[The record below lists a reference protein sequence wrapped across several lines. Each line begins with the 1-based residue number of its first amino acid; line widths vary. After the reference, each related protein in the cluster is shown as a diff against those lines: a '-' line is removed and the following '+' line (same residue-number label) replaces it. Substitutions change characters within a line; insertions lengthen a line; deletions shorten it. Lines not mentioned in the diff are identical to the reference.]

1 MIQGGK
7 VKLMKPFTQ
16 IVRPHDDILEGRLT
30 MDVFAAD
37 LWQVAF
43 GNAPPEYRNPELFFR
58 KTYLTKGLKNLIEV
72 AKNRLLG
79 KTGDAVVQLQTPFGG
94 GKTHALIA
102 LYHRAREWN
111 AKVLVFDGTAL
122 SAEVR
127 LWEEF
132 ERQLTGKIDIARG
145 EAPPGKE
152 KLIKL
157 ISENSPL
164 LILMDEVLQY
174 ITKASAIKV
183 GDSNLGAQTLAFLQ
197 ELMSA
202 VASVGNAMLVI
213 TLPSSVLEH
222 YDENAER
229 AFQQLQKIAGRMEK
243 IYNPVE
249 DDEIEQVVRARL
261 FSWVDEK
268 EVGIAVEEFIDYAK
282 RENLLTNDE
291 ISTYRERFLKSFP
304 FKPEVIDVLY
314 KRWGSFPTFQR
325 TRGVLRLLSLVI
337 HNLVDKNVP
346 FIRLAD
352 FDLNNDEVRRELI
365 KHIGQEWDSVV
376 AQDITSNDSG
386 SKKVDKSL
394 GASYSAYRLGTAVAT
409 TIFMTSF
416 SGRGEKGVNVRE
428 IKLSVCYP
436 EFPSNVVDTVI
447 NGIREK
453 LFYLSDEGF
462 YFTNQPNLNRIIVT
476 REENVTEEKIY
487 EEELKILKDA
497 LKKASRFKIIIHSKS
512 SRDIPDTE
520 DLKLVIL
527 KEEKPEQEFVE
538 RNGETPRVYRNTLIF
553 LCRDKGY
560 EEHFSRFLRTLIALR
575 SLKDDKMLRL
585 TDSQKKVLQE
595 KLKDFENRIYE
606 ELRRLYRRLYLPK
619 KDGFREIDLGIPSYG
634 EKELESEIF
643 ERLKGEGEIIE
654 KISAKL
660 LKDRFLK
667 GDYLEI
673 SKLYRAFL
681 KTPGELR
688 VLTKEGFIEGV
699 KEGVK
704 AGLFGFGYLTGE
716 KLEFVAIKK
725 EPKVELRE
733 EEIIIKPELFVE
745 QKEQKITEKPKE
757 GKEKEER
764 EPVKKE
770 IREETIKSIEYRL
783 KVPPTKISDVVK
795 LVYFLKGK
803 FSSFEIEVSL
813 KASDGELSKSELE
826 DKVKEALRQSGIA
839 VEEEK
844 VE

>member
-37 LWQVAF
+37 IWQVAF

-291 ISTYRERFLKSFP
+291 ISAYRERFLKSFP

-497 LKKASRFKIIIHSKS
+497 LKKASRFKIIIHLKS

-575 SLKDDKMLRL
+575 
-585 TDSQKKVLQE
+585 
-595 KLKDFENRIYE
+595 
-606 ELRRLYRRLYLPK
+606 
-619 KDGFREIDLGIPSYG
+619 
-634 EKELESEIF
+634 
-643 ERLKGEGEIIE
+643 
-654 KISAKL
+654 
-660 LKDRFLK
+660 
-667 GDYLEI
+667 
-673 SKLYRAFL
+673 
-681 KTPGELR
+681 
-688 VLTKEGFIEGV
+688 
-699 KEGVK
+699 
-704 AGLFGFGYLTGE
+704 
-716 KLEFVAIKK
+716 
-725 EPKVELRE
+725 
-733 EEIIIKPELFVE
+733 
-745 QKEQKITEKPKE
+745 
-757 GKEKEER
+757 
-764 EPVKKE
+764 
-770 IREETIKSIEYRL
+770 
-783 KVPPTKISDVVK
+783 
-795 LVYFLKGK
+795 
-803 FSSFEIEVSL
+803 
-813 KASDGELSKSELE
+813 
-826 DKVKEALRQSGIA
+826 
-839 VEEEK
+839 
-844 VE
+844 

>member
-1 MIQGGK
+1 
-7 VKLMKPFTQ
+7 MKPFTQ

-37 LWQVAF
+37 IWQVAF

-352 FDLNNDEVRRELI
+352 FDLNNNEVRRELI

-386 SKKVDKSL
+386 SKK
-394 GASYSAYRLGTAVAT
+394 
-409 TIFMTSF
+409 
-416 SGRGEKGVNVRE
+416 
-428 IKLSVCYP
+428 
-436 EFPSNVVDTVI
+436 
-447 NGIREK
+447 
-453 LFYLSDEGF
+453 
-462 YFTNQPNLNRIIVT
+462 
-476 REENVTEEKIY
+476 
-487 EEELKILKDA
+487 
-497 LKKASRFKIIIHSKS
+497 SR
-512 SRDIPDTE
+512 
-520 DLKLVIL
+520 
-527 KEEKPEQEFVE
+527 
-538 RNGETPRVYRNTLIF
+538 
-553 LCRDKGY
+553 
-560 EEHFSRFLRTLIALR
+560 
-575 SLKDDKMLRL
+575 
-585 TDSQKKVLQE
+585 
-595 KLKDFENRIYE
+595 
-606 ELRRLYRRLYLPK
+606 
-619 KDGFREIDLGIPSYG
+619 
-634 EKELESEIF
+634 
-643 ERLKGEGEIIE
+643 
-654 KISAKL
+654 
-660 LKDRFLK
+660 
-667 GDYLEI
+667 
-673 SKLYRAFL
+673 
-681 KTPGELR
+681 
-688 VLTKEGFIEGV
+688 
-699 KEGVK
+699 
-704 AGLFGFGYLTGE
+704 
-716 KLEFVAIKK
+716 
-725 EPKVELRE
+725 
-733 EEIIIKPELFVE
+733 
-745 QKEQKITEKPKE
+745 
-757 GKEKEER
+757 
-764 EPVKKE
+764 
-770 IREETIKSIEYRL
+770 
-783 KVPPTKISDVVK
+783 
-795 LVYFLKGK
+795 
-803 FSSFEIEVSL
+803 
-813 KASDGELSKSELE
+813 
-826 DKVKEALRQSGIA
+826 
-839 VEEEK
+839 
-844 VE
+844 